1 MNGLPCHLLMLKI
14 GFDPSTRS
22 SDPSTDP
29 SMHFFTT
36 YLCKSGETR
45 FLFLRTWS
53 FVGTPDVAISRW
65 FCPLFISVRLFKKLL
80 VGDDGFGIQS
90 CCWVPGWIKSSALSR
105 GEYDSASS
113 ETLCRRYAIYCYK
126 DKLYRFMN
134 EQYLT
139 EKLKICSS
147 IIPCRLH

>member
-1 MNGLPCHLLMLKI
+1 MNGLPCHLLMLKYRFWSINAVI
-14 GFDPSTRS
+14 GSINGS
-22 SDPSTDP
+22 INS
-29 SMHFFTT
+29 FFTT
-36 YLCKSGETR
+36 YPCKSGETR

-126 DKLYRFMN
+126 NKLYRFMN

-139 EKLKICSS
+139 
-147 IIPCRLH
+147 